1 MGYGSHLYIEH
12 VNNSK
17 IIYRLCTDFVILLS
31 NELPSG
37 ICLYTVNWSQNI
49 YTKRIKYIR
58 VEF

>member
-17 IIYRLCTDFVILLS
+17 IIFRLCTDFVILLS

-49 YTKRIKYIR
+49 IYKENKIY
-58 VEF
+58 